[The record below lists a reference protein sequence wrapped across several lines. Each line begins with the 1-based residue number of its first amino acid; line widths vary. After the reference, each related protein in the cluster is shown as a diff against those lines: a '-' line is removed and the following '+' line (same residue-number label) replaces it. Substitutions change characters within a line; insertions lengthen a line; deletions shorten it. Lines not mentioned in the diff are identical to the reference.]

1 MPLSGTI
8 YERWRQSAEDTCHF
22 RDQLLSCMTPKRLR
36 ILWLGQPLKKEPL
49 TTLSGKSLRILNP
62 GYGAPNRGPLLRRA
76 TMILNGKVQSNA
88 EVLIDPEGFNWQAQR
103 HDLDPAYAGVKLV
116 VTWRG
121 QKPDFES
128 PEYVRMDQYWSDS
141 LDAWRDENL
150 ILFQHMDIHDLPK
163 TCHAPL
169 RNLKDE
175 ALVELVRQGAVS
187 RLWRIAR
194 AMETQMNEVDE
205 ETVLWNHLFRSMGY
219 RLNQWPMHHLSQYVS
234 RLREGLSQNS
244 RTPVSAL
251 QRLQARL
258 LGCGGFL
265 NLASETLPC
274 SSQSYYGKISKA
286 WEKDMASMV
295 DIQLPEA
302 VWNNQGIRPAN
313 HPQRRLATLAHWLLT
328 PAIDKTFI
336 QWFET
341 MDHPLE
347 GQRSLLETLGKKQD
361 PFWGR
366 HWTLHGRR
374 LEKPKALLGHVRI
387 NEIVLQTLFPWLLAH
402 FSIRKDVARQ
412 QKVVR
417 FFFLWPPSEDHT
429 FLESTRRQLFG
440 SDRYQWIQSSADQ
453 LGLLQIMHDFCG
465 WSDGNCN
472 QCLFREC
479 AQMVYLQQGWI
490 LPGKNQGCASE

>member
-1 MPLSGTI
+1 
-8 YERWRQSAEDTCHF
+8 
-22 RDQLLSCMTPKRLR
+22 
-36 ILWLGQPLKKEPL
+36 
-49 TTLSGKSLRILNP
+49 
-62 GYGAPNRGPLLRRA
+62 
-76 TMILNGKVQSNA
+76 
-88 EVLIDPEGFNWQAQR
+88 
-103 HDLDPAYAGVKLV
+103 
-116 VTWRG
+116 
-121 QKPDFES
+121 
-128 PEYVRMDQYWSDS
+128 
-141 LDAWRDENL
+141 
-150 ILFQHMDIHDLPK
+150 
-163 TCHAPL
+163 
-169 RNLKDE
+169 
-175 ALVELVRQGAVS
+175 
-187 RLWRIAR
+187 
-194 AMETQMNEVDE
+194 METQMNEVDE

-219 RLNQWPMHHLSQYVS
+219 RLNQWPMHHLSKYVS
-234 RLREGLSQNS
+234 RLRGLSQNS
-244 RTPVSAL
+244 RTPVSTL

-313 HPQRRLATLAHWLLT
+313 HSPTPTRNSCSLVIDTRHRQNLHPMVRNNGSSFGRTTLT
-328 PAIDKTFI
+328 PRDPRKKTGSF
-336 QWFET
+336 
-341 MDHPLE
+341 L
-347 GQRSLLETLGKKQD
+347 
-361 PFWGR
+361 GR

-490 LPGKNQGCASE
+490 LPGKNQRCASE